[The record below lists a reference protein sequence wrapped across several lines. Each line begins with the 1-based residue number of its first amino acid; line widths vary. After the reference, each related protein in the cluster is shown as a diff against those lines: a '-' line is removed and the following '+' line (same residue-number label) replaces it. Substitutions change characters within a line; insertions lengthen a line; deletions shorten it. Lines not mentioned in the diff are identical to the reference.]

1 MEKKDWRWRLY
12 KLLVYIDVDCG
23 EQELGFAIGIE
34 GVEKLEKLVEREL
47 DKAREEGRDKWL
59 RFYRKDILNGFL
71 PKCSC
76 GKRATIQTARGK
88 YAQENLQRPCNW
100 GWYCKKCFKEGLELE
115 REAMG
120 YYDIPVTN

>member
-47 DKAREEGRDKWL
+47 DKARE
-59 RFYRKDILNGFL
+59 
-71 PKCSC
+71 
-76 GKRATIQTARGK
+76 RGK
-88 YAQENLQRPCNW
+88 
-100 GWYCKKCFKEGLELE
+100 KEAFTKDEWFMLKL
-115 REAMG
+115 AMN
-120 YYDIPVTN
+120 DIFNNGNTAYEEISEKIESYLN